1 MILDTDSL
9 MLGYTGKNLSE
20 IVRQEKHESWHE
32 VVENWFSKENNIRS
46 EKTPGLLK
54 TEKKIQDGHFIAL
67 TPKDGFRF
75 TFKLY
80 EH

>member
-1 MILDTDSL
+1 

-20 IVRQEKHESWHE
+20 IVRHEKQESWLE

-67 TPKDGFRF
+67 TPKDGFKIH
-75 TFKLY
+75 FKSTKIKKI
-80 EH
+80 